1 MGLFQGVLGTPRTK
15 SDGESTNNLFC
26 RSGAMM
32 VQELLAQENPDEL
45 FCRAVAGDSQ
55 ARDQLMNSFPGYVYR
70 KYTAGDKDAVTLLWK
85 HFEPEAKRL
94 AKARTSNKL
103 QARFDASE
111 ILSDVSLS
119 LLKRRADPTQS
130 ELGPQNEEEELDKP
144 KHKPIETYAQLRAW
158 YLRIVENRLIDRIR
172 KETNKGNDPEHEE
185 RRGFGCSSS
194 MQGFEPPADGSTVSQ
209 RAIRKE
215 ETARAQQAIENLP
228 EGEEKI
234 RSIYRLKQEG
244 LTYSQIADQLGI
256 GMISAVESSYK
267 KAKKMIE
274 ATLGYKKQGPYGR

>member
-1 MGLFQGVLGTPRTK
+1 
-15 SDGESTNNLFC
+15 
-26 RSGAMM
+26 MM
-32 VQELLAQENPDEL
+32 VQELMAQKNPDEL

-55 ARDQLMNSFPGYVYR
+55 ARDQLINSFPGYVYR
-70 KYTAGDKDAVTLLWK
+70 KYTAGDKDAVTLLFK

-94 AKARTSNKL
+94 AKAKTSDKL

-144 KHKPIETYAQLRAW
+144 KHKPIETYSQLRAW
-158 YLRIVENRLIDRIR
+158 YLRTVENRLIDRIR
-172 KETNKGNDPEHEE
+172 RETNQMQDPNREVSP
-185 RRGFGCSSS
+185 GFGCSSS
-194 MQGFEPPADGSTVSQ
+194 MQGFEPPVDDSTVSQ

-215 ETARAQQAIENLP
+215 ETTRAQQAMENLP

-234 RSIYRLKQEG
+234 RSIYRLRQEG

-256 GMISAVESSYK
+256 GKITAVQSRYK
-267 KAKKMIE
+267 EAEKMIK
-274 ATLGYKKQGPYGR
+274 AALGYKK